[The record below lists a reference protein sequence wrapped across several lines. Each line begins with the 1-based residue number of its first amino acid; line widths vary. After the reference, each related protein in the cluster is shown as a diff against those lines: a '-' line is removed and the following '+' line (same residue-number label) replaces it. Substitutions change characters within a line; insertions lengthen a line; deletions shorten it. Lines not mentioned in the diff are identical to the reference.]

1 MRSKSFFTNIFQ
13 SLKSVLLNKYII
25 LLVAFGVYITFFD
38 QHNLISR
45 WQSHQKIKEM
55 ELERKYY
62 EDEIAK
68 NKQLL
73 NKLQKDNGYLE
84 KFAREKYFMRNRGE
98 EIFIIK
104 ED

>member
-1 MRSKSFFTNIFQ
+1 MSFKSFFAKIFK
-13 SLKSVLLNKYII
+13 LIKSVLFNKYII
-25 LLVAFGVYITFFD
+25 VLIAFGVYITFFD
-38 QHNLISR
+38 HYSLISR
-45 WQSHQKIKEM
+45 WKTHQKIKEM

-68 NKQLL
+68 NKQML
-73 NKLQKDNGYLE
+73 NKLQKDDAYLE

>member
-1 MRSKSFFTNIFQ
+1 
-13 SLKSVLLNKYII
+13 
-25 LLVAFGVYITFFD
+25 
-38 QHNLISR
+38 
-45 WQSHQKIKEM
+45 M

-73 NKLQKDNGYLE
+73 NKLQKDDAYLE